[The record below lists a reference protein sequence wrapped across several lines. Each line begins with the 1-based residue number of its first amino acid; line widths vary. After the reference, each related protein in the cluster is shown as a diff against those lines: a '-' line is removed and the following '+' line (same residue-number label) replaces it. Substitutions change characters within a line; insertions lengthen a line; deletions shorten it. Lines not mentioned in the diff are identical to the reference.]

1 MGNNG
6 ELRTFVSSVPCPR
19 GGPGRAGLAKRRAVS
34 AGHPAIEATLDLRL
48 TFRPGISDGGAATV
62 VTAVG

>member
-1 MGNNG
+1 MSPAPGAG
-6 ELRTFVSSVPCPR
+6 R
-19 GGPGRAGLAKRRAVS
+19 GGPALAKRRAVS